1 MNEGAEQIAFQKKR
15 VPLAVYA
22 KIKSCKILETQLSE
36 GSVTLLVND
45 VDEFS
50 FL

>member
-1 MNEGAEQIAFQKKR
+1 MTEGTEQIAFQKKR

-22 KIKSCKILETQLSE
+22 KIKDCKILETQLLESP
-36 GSVTLLVND
+36 VTLLVNE